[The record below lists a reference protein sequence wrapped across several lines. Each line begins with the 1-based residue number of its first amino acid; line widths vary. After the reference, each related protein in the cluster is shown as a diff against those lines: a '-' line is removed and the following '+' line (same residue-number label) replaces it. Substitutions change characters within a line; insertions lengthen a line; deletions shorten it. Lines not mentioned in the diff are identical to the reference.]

1 MKSVEKAVQEV
12 DRVVAAG
19 PFAPNWDSLLNYRVP
34 EWFQDAKFGIFIHW
48 GLYAVAAFG
57 NEWYSRNMYVQ
68 GSPEFKHHVET
79 YGPQS
84 KFGYKDFIPMFK
96 AERFDADRWARL
108 FKKAGAKYVVPVAEH
123 HDGFAMYDCGF
134 SKWTAAKMGPKRDLV
149 GELVEAIRGQGMRLG
164 LSNHR
169 IEHWYFMDEGRK
181 FDSDIRSGKWEDFYG
196 PAQPKDSPMDPPH
209 GPKWLDEWLVR
220 CCEMVEKYQPEIFY
234 FDWWINY
241 HMAKAHLRR
250 FAAYYYNWAAAN
262 RRGVILNYK
271 DDAFPPGAA
280 VLDFERGLSAD
291 IRQMPWQ
298 TDTAVGKNSWGY
310 VKNMDYK
317 GAGEIIGDLV
327 DIVSKNGNLLLNIGP
342 RADGVIPAEDEK
354 ILLEIGKWL
363 DVNGEA
369 IYGTRPWRIYGEG
382 PAGSTAGNFNED
394 KRAPYTAQDIRF
406 TTKGSSTLYAICLAK
421 PGKDLS
427 VHSLGANVKL
437 LTSQVKD
444 VELLGAKTPVKWTR
458 QAGALKVQ
466 MPARLPCDHAVT
478 LKITV
483 GQ

>member
-1 MKSVEKAVQEV
+1 
-12 DRVVAAG
+12 
-19 PFAPNWDSLLNYRVP
+19 
-34 EWFQDAKFGIFIHW
+34 
-48 GLYAVAAFG
+48 
-57 NEWYSRNMYVQ
+57 MYVQ

-84 KFGYKDFIPMFK
+84 KFGYKDFIPMFT
-96 AERFDADRWARL
+96 ARHFDAARWARL
-108 FKKAGAKYVVPVAEH
+108 FKKAGARYVVPVAEH

-134 SKWTAAKMGPKRDLV
+134 SKWTAAKMGPKRDLI
-149 GELVEAIRGQGMRLG
+149 GELVAAVRKEGMTLG

-220 CCEMVEKYQPEIFY
+220 CCEMVDKYQPELFY

-262 RRGVILNYK
+262 LPTCGGVVLNYK

-291 IRQMPWQ
+291 VRAMPWQ

-310 VKNMDYK
+310 IHNMDYK
-317 GAGEIIGDLV
+317 TSGEIIADLV

-342 RADGVIPAEDEK
+342 RAGRHDSAPGRADPAGDRQVACRQRRGD
-354 ILLEIGKWL
+354 LRHAAVAYLRRRTRRGGRRH
-363 DVNGEA
+363 VQRGRTQA
-369 IYGTRPWRIYGEG
+369 IYRRGLPLHHARL
-382 PAGSTAGNFNED
+382 
-394 KRAPYTAQDIRF
+394 KH
-406 TTKGSSTLYAICLAK
+406 AICNR
-421 PGKDLS
+421 PGKAWAQI
-427 VHSLGANVKL
+427 VIHSLGANVKL
-437 LTSQVKD
+437 LTVQIKN
-444 VELLGAKTPVKWTR
+444 VEMLGAVAPSNGSGT
-458 QAGALKVQ
+458 A
-466 MPARLPCDHAVT
+466 ARFASSSPLACRASMA
-478 LKITV
+478 
-483 GQ
+483 